1 MQEEEK
7 VNNVSLKNI
16 PSEYKPLSMWAYFG
30 YEILFSIP
38 VLGFFYLVDKALH
51 AKNINL
57 KNFARSYFCLIIIAF
72 IYAIIGF
79 FSLMAYEIYL
89 R

>member
-38 VLGFFYLVDKALH
+38 VFGWIILVANALS
-51 AKNINL
+51 AKNKNL
-57 KNFARSYFCLIIIAF
+57 KNFTRSYFCLTIISIAITILGF
-72 IYAIIGF
+72 IISRSYVF
-79 FSLMAYEIYL
+79 NL
-89 R
+89 